1 MKSQIKSLKGTLRKY
16 ELEDEAT
23 HPSRNDGK
31 ARELVERDIK
41 VVNDRYEIPVPL
53 NMEVVKSLPNN
64 FNYALERT
72 KAVRCF
78 ALKNVTLKQT

>member
-1 MKSQIKSLKGTLRKY
+1 MRKY

-23 HPSRNDGK
+23 QPSRNDGK

-72 KAVRCF
+72 KAVRCS
-78 ALKNVTLKQT
+78 ALKNDTLKQT